1 MKPIDK
7 NAAILMVEQ
16 IPLLTD
22 KNQSFNEGCRYMQKR
37 VLRILHTSKTI
48 DAVPVVLCKDCK
60 HYWKNV
66 NTFGYSGVCTTVSDN
81 DFCSYGERRGDG

>member
-48 DAVPVVLCKDCK
+48 DAVVVCRCKDCK
-60 HYWKNV
+60 WFDCDNV
-66 NTFGYSGVCTTVSDN
+66 ICKLRLHVVASN
-81 DFCSYGERRGDG
+81 DFCSYGERGE